1 VITDLIFA
9 FFADVVGIVLG
20 LLPVISPPSWLGA
33 DGAIATVLTYAGSMG
48 AWFPAALTL
57 SVISGVFVLWGIGFT
72 IKVVR
77 IVASFL
83 TMGGGS
89 AA

>member
-1 VITDLIFA
+1 MITDLIFA
-9 FFADVVGIVLG
+9 FFADVVGIALG
-20 LLPVISPPSWLGA
+20 ALPVISPPSWLGA
-33 DGAIATVLTYAGSMG
+33 DGAISTVLTYAGSLG
-48 AWFPAALTL
+48 AWYPAALTL
-57 SVISGVFVLWGIGFT
+57 TVVSGVFVMWGIGFT

-77 IVASFL
+77 MVASFL